1 MTKLLRN
8 ALNTL
13 LLRYSVTSLLCYF
26 VTPIEDVVYPR
37 ANGCRRN

>member
-13 LLRYSVTSLLCYF
+13 LLCYF
-26 VTPIEDVVYPR
+26 VTPLLRNTPIEDVVYPR